1 MTVAAAVRQ
10 AASLAEMIRADAHRS
25 ANKALIMDSADQ
37 LGDVL
42 DTLNTDRTRSTG
54 LSPRRPPPGAALL
67 PQGRRE
73 ARGVPQRYQRLG
85 PVLVDISFWH
95 GGADSAPVVGATK
108 APPQWTI

>member
-1 MTVAAAVRQ
+1 MAAAVRQ

-54 LSPRRPPPGAALL
+54 PR
-67 PQGRRE
+67 
-73 ARGVPQRYQRLG
+73 V
-85 PVLVDISFWH
+85 
-95 GGADSAPVVGATK
+95 
-108 APPQWTI
+108 